1 MFLFLLGISLLSE
14 TAYSQGNCDFKSIN
28 EFYNKLNASN
38 PIQEQI
44 KKRVSE
50 VESSI
55 DVAKQRPNPIIDT
68 EYLKGNQFGIDINNI
83 QVTAQHIYEFGSKRN
98 KRIEEAQLS
107 ASIEKRLLN
116 LKGVETTV
124 GYALKYQRVAQLTI
138 VIDAVKEAI
147 STFEKVIGKLSSR
160 TGLTPEER
168 VSLLT
173 LRLASSDY
181 KAKLND
187 LENEK
192 TLLGGELTFITGCE
206 TFNPQYSSLPY
217 GQLLPPLKNLSSTE
231 SGLVSVENL
240 KIKQSEADLAVQ
252 KSLGYSNIAIG
263 PVVEY
268 QTQGNDKFLSAGV
281 AVTFD
286 LPLFHTNDAGKLN
299 AARRMAAQKIE
310 STNSIRNLNLKKTM
324 LIQKYER
331 SVKVLSQ
338 MTTLE
343 RLNKQH
349 SEVERLFAR
358 GIVSIPMTIES
369 HRQHIDFLESRFETE
384 NDLLVSLEEI
394 VFIRG
399 ETQLLEDLFN
409 ITTKNQGSR

>member
-44 KKRVSE
+44 KKRISE
-50 VESSI
+50 AESSI
-55 DVAKQRPNPIIDT
+55 EIAKQRPNPVIDI
-68 EYLKGNQFGIDINNI
+68 EYLKGNQFGIDKNNI

-217 GQLLPPLKNLSSTE
+217 GQLLPPLKNLSSAE

-310 STNSIRNLNLKKTM
+310 STNSIRNLNLKKAM
-324 LIQKYER
+324 LIRKYER
-331 SVKVLSQ
+331 SVQVLSQ

-349 SEVERLFAR
+349 AEIERLFAR

-384 NDLLVSLEEI
+384 NDLLVSLKEI

-409 ITTKNQGSR
+409 ITTKNQGSK

>member
-55 DVAKQRPNPIIDT
+55 DLAKQRPNPVIDT

-310 STNSIRNLNLKKTM
+310 STNSIRNLNLKKAM

>member
-55 DVAKQRPNPIIDT
+55 DLAKQRPNPVIDT

-310 STNSIRNLNLKKTM
+310 STNSIRNLNLKKAM

-384 NDLLVSLEEI
+384 NDLLVSLEEV

-409 ITTKNQGSR
+409 ITTKNQGPR

>member
-44 KKRVSE
+44 KKRISE
-50 VESSI
+50 AESSI
-55 DVAKQRPNPIIDT
+55 EIAKQRPNPVIDT

-217 GQLLPPLKNLSSTE
+217 GQLLPPLKNLSSAE

-310 STNSIRNLNLKKTM
+310 STNSIRNLNLKKAM
-324 LIQKYER
+324 LIRKYER
-331 SVKVLSQ
+331 SVQVLSQ

-349 SEVERLFAR
+349 AEIERLFAR

-409 ITTKNQGSR
+409 ITTKNQGSK

>member
-1 MFLFLLGISLLSE
+1 MFIFLLGISLLSG
-14 TAYSQGNCDFKSIN
+14 TAYSQSNCNFKSIHD
-28 EFYNKLNASN
+28 FYHILNSNN

-44 KKRVSE
+44 KKRISE
-50 VESSI
+50 AESSI
-55 DVAKQRPNPIIDT
+55 DLAKQRPNPVIDT
-68 EYLKGNQFGIDINNI
+68 EYLKGNQFGIDINNF
-83 QVTAQHIYEFGSKRN
+83 QVTAQHVYEFGSKRRR
-98 KRIEEAQLS
+98 RIEEAELS
-107 ASIEKRLLN
+107 ASIQKRLLN

-124 GYALKYQRVAQLTI
+124 GYALKYQRVAQLS
-138 VIDAVKEAI
+138 VLIDAVKEAI

-192 TLLGGELTFITGCE
+192 TLLGGDLSFITACE
-206 TFNPQYSSLPY
+206 SFNPQYSSLPY
-217 GQLLPPLKNLSSTE
+217 GQLLSPLKNLSSSE
-231 SGLVSVENL
+231 SGLVNVEDL
-240 KIKQSEADLAVQ
+240 KIKHAEAELAVQ
-252 KSLGYSNIAIG
+252 KSLGYSNIAVG

-299 AARRMAAQKIE
+299 AARRMVAQKTE
-310 STNSIRNLNLKKTM
+310 STNTIRNLNIKKAM
-324 LIQKYER
+324 LIKKYER
-331 SVKVLSQ
+331 SVQVLSK

-343 RLNKQH
+343 KLNKQH
-349 SEVERLFAR
+349 AEIERLFAR

-409 ITTKNQGSR
+409 HTAKN

>member
-55 DVAKQRPNPIIDT
+55 DLAKQRPNPVIDT

-310 STNSIRNLNLKKTM
+310 STNSIRNLNLKKAM

-384 NDLLVSLEEI
+384 NDLLVSLEEV